1 MAGLCP
7 CHASGWSRASGGSAL
22 PHPWLFLHKSAEV
35 FLLTCIPVCCS
46 ERGSDGQHGCRNCYV
61 ISLQYKLQ
69 RKHAPHTIMWC
80 CISQNILVEE
90 GYFFCC
96 CCCLFRSRCPKLSVP
111 TFPHDHHHV
120 TQGGTNQDCLFSD
133 NYRPR
138 GKGQRVEVMR
148 WFHHCCPPQGLIQF
162 WACGSVLFVL
172 LPGVHVWAP
181 QVSRK
186 MDSICTLSCHCQPG
200 DASDS
205 VWSLTVSQ

>member
-69 RKHAPHTIMWC
+69 RKHAPHTILWC

-90 GYFFCC
+90 GYFFVVVYSGVDVPSSQCQLC
-96 CCCLFRSRCPKLSVP
+96 PTITIMWHRVAQIKTAFSVTITGQEVRGRGWRWCDGSTTTALHRVWSSFELVALSCLFCCLESMFGLHKWA
-111 TFPHDHHHV
+111 
-120 TQGGTNQDCLFSD
+120 G
-133 NYRPR
+133 
-138 GKGQRVEVMR
+138 R
-148 WFHHCCPPQGLIQF
+148 WTAYGP
-162 WACGSVLFVL
+162 
-172 LPGVHVWAP
+172 
-181 QVSRK
+181 
-186 MDSICTLSCHCQPG
+186 
-200 DASDS
+200 
-205 VWSLTVSQ
+205 